1 MVSDMLLRIRWEHR
15 YNIHTGWTRN
25 GNHYISRG
33 KHDFIAESK
42 NRLKTFPIIKT
53 KGKVEFK
60 PESISLIEIQAPRD
74 IIGNRKY
81 RLNPEGYLA
90 QGIIP
95 LDLVHSF
102 EKTPRTL
109 YIPIINMS
117 DKYKSIAK
125 GSLLGT
131 FEPIDENINEIRE
144 TNWTE
149 LDGRM
154 RQAHQQLRKKKSYR
168 KARQEYFKGQE
179 KDEKLLPDY
188 PADSNMEM
196 ETMMKRSDT
205 VLEDGKDADKW
216 KIKALSMLESRFGS
230 IISRSSTD
238 VGRTKLHTLDIK
250 VTEGNP
256 VFVKQYTIP
265 LKYQN
270 FIDVETKRLEEAGLI
285 SRSLSNWSA
294 PCIVVPKKQDPD
306 NPREVQLRRVIDYRQ
321 LNKRIITS
329 RAPDRNGKV
338 GKVVSNYP
346 IPTIE
351 SLLARLE
358 GCKYFSI
365 LDLRSGYHHIGLSEE
380 SKSLTAF
387 TTHSGIQWNV
397 LPFGIGIGVQTFS
410 FVINKAIGHCSDFAA
425 NYLDDIIVFSR
436 TAEEHMVHLEAIFE
450 ALQIA
455 DLKIKVSKCEF
466 FKKHVSYLGFLIG
479 ETGIRCDRS
488 KVEAI
493 NRITTPTS
501 IEEVRQF
508 NGMCSYY
515 RKFISHFSEITKCFN
530 DMTRKGATFKWTAEC
545 DAAFRLL
552 KEKLME
558 NPILINPQLDKD
570 YVIHCDASKYSYSG
584 ILQQTRPGT
593 EELAPVAYFSGNF
606 DKTQVKW
613 NITEKEAYAIYKSV
627 KKFTF
632 YITGAKTTVF
642 SDHKPLKNFFE
653 GGMKIPKLD
662 RWSLELQEFDISIE
676 FIQGKFN
683 TVADVISR
691 LKNEGLYNEHSY
703 EDQKIKAKTNLID
716 RIEEVLDVAHGP
728 LNFEKLFSTGTVIG
742 CRELLLSQKEDRW
755 CRKLVKLGRK
765 QSDYIINHEGL
776 LIKQINIL
784 RDTYRVYVVPQKLVQ
799 RVIRIFHDNRG
810 HQGISRTINMMK
822 RRFWF
827 RKMREQVNSY
837 INKCLLC
844 CQHATHKTKYESKFL
859 PIPKKPFDGIC
870 LDCVGPLERSK
881 RNFKWILTC
890 IDLHSSFMIAIAMK
904 SKSADDIIHAYVE
917 TILPQIGPSR
927 FILTDNGTEF
937 KNDTMDKVLNRLNT
951 EHKFTTVYFPRGNSR
966 LENSHALLK
975 RSISKYIDILD
986 VEWDRCLNLATYAFN
1001 ISPSSDNCNS
1011 PYYIVY
1017 GREPIDAE
1025 LHELEELH
1033 KYTGT
1038 NCGLKR
1044 LQQLS
1049 EIWKNHADELRRI
1062 RMHRARKRDKY
1073 AKTLPK
1079 YKVGTQVLVRNFNRK
1094 PLERKFVSGY
1104 HIVRILSD
1112 NAYELMKP
1120 NGKTFKVN
1128 VHHIRPFG
1136 VTATKRNEKR
1146 ICNKSSPKRNLRDR
1160 QNIRPPVKLTYT

>member
-1 MVSDMLLRIRWEHR
+1 MVLTGAGGSKLSLLGFADITCSIGKFTFTEEFAVIDGMVSDMLLGIRWEHR

-25 GNHYISRG
+25 GKHYISRG

-42 NRLKTFPIIKT
+42 NRLKTYPIIKT
-53 KGKVEFK
+53 KGKVEFN
-60 PESISLIEIQAPRD
+60 PESISLVEVQAPRD

-81 RLNPEGYLA
+81 KLNPEGYLA

-102 EKTPRTL
+102 DKTPRTL
-109 YIPIINMS
+109 YIPIINTS

-131 FEPIDENINEIRE
+131 FEPIDESINEIRG

-179 KDEKLLPDY
+179 NDEKLLPDY

-205 VLEDGKDADKW
+205 VLEDSKDADKW
-216 KIKALSMLESRFGS
+216 KIRALNMLESRFGS

-250 VTEGNP
+250 VTEGSP

-306 NPREVQLRRVIDYRQ
+306 NPREVQLRMVIDYRQ

-387 TTHSGIQWNV
+387 TTHSGKFQWNV

-436 TAEEHMVHLEAIFE
+436 TAEEHMLHLEAIFE

-455 DLKIKVSKCEF
+455 DLKIKVSKCKF

-515 RKFISHFSEITKCFN
+515 RKFISHFSDITKCFN
-530 DMTRKGATFKWTAEC
+530 DMTKKGATFKWTAEC

-558 NPILINPQLDKD
+558 NPILINPQVDKD

-627 KKFTF
+627 KKFAF

-642 SDHKPLKNFFE
+642 SDHKPLKNFFR
-653 GGMKIPKLD
+653 GGMNIPKLD

-676 FIQGKFN
+676 FIQGKLN

-691 LKNEGLYNEHSY
+691 LKNEGLYNDHSS
-703 EDQKIKAKTNLID
+703 EDQKIKATTNLND
-716 RIEEVLDVAHGP
+716 RIEEVLDMAHRP

-742 CRELLLSQKEDRW
+742 CRELLLSQRKDRW
-755 CRKLVKLGRK
+755 CRKLAKLARK

-776 LIKQINIL
+776 LTKQISIL
-784 RDTYRVYVVPQKLVQ
+784 RDTYRVYVVPQRLVQ

-827 RKMREQVNSY
+827 RKMREQVNAY

-859 PIPKKPFDGIC
+859 PIPKK
-870 LDCVGPLERSK
+870 
-881 RNFKWILTC
+881 
-890 IDLHSSFMIAIAMK
+890 AI
-904 SKSADDIIHAYVE
+904 I
-917 TILPQIGPSR
+917 
-927 FILTDNGTEF
+927 NG
-937 KNDTMDKVLNRLNT
+937 
-951 EHKFTTVYFPRGNSR
+951 Y
-966 LENSHALLK
+966 
-975 RSISKYIDILD
+975 
-986 VEWDRCLNLATYAFN
+986 
-1001 ISPSSDNCNS
+1001 
-1011 PYYIVY
+1011 
-1017 GREPIDAE
+1017 
-1025 LHELEELH
+1025 
-1033 KYTGT
+1033 
-1038 NCGLKR
+1038 
-1044 LQQLS
+1044 
-1049 EIWKNHADELRRI
+1049 
-1062 RMHRARKRDKY
+1062 
-1073 AKTLPK
+1073 
-1079 YKVGTQVLVRNFNRK
+1079 
-1094 PLERKFVSGY
+1094 
-1104 HIVRILSD
+1104 
-1112 NAYELMKP
+1112 
-1120 NGKTFKVN
+1120 
-1128 VHHIRPFG
+1128 
-1136 VTATKRNEKR
+1136 
-1146 ICNKSSPKRNLRDR
+1146 
-1160 QNIRPPVKLTYT
+1160 